1 MKGKFTTAE
10 LTKMAILTA
19 LLCASAYISIP
30 IGPSPITLQTLIVN
44 LIAFMLTPF
53 EAFFAILAYILLGFI
68 GLPVFSGGV
77 GGAGKLFGPTGGYIL
92 AFLVSAPL
100 MSWIKNFA
108 VKAVNRFGK
117 KDSSANEVIAYGMTA
132 VFVGMT
138 IVYLLGTAYMK
149 LSLGSSWA
157 EALAVAVVPFIP
169 LDLVK
174 CAAAALIAVPLKR
187 ALAKMS

>member
-1 MKGKFTTAE
+1 MK
-10 LTKMAILTA
+10 TKITSASITKIALLTA

-44 LIAFMLTPF
+44 LIAFLLTPA
-53 EAFFAILAYILLGFI
+53 EAFFAILVYVLLGAI

-77 GGAGKLFGPTGGYIL
+77 GGVGKLFGPTGGYIL

-100 MSWIKNFA
+100 MSLVKNYA
-108 VKAVNRFGK
+108 VKALNRFGK
-117 KDSSANEVIAYGMTA
+117 KDSSVKKMTAYGLTA

-149 LSLGSSWA
+149 LSLGASWL
-157 EALAVAVVPFIP
+157 ETLAMAVVPFIP
-169 LDLVK
+169 LDLIK
-174 CAAAALIAVPLKR
+174 CAAAAFIAVPLKR

>member
-1 MKGKFTTAE
+1 MNTKITTMS
-10 LTKMAILTA
+10 LTKAALLTA

-44 LIAFMLTPF
+44 LIAFLLTPY
-53 EAFFAILAYILLGFI
+53 EAFFSILAYILLGAA

-77 GGAGKLFGPTGGYIL
+77 GGVGKLFGPTGGYIL

-100 MSWIKNFA
+100 MAWIKNFA

-117 KDSSANEVIAYGMTA
+117 KDSAVKEVTAYSLTA
-132 VFVGMT
+132 IIVGMT
-138 IVYLLGTAYMK
+138 IVYILGTAYMK
-149 LSLGSSWA
+149 LSIGATWLETLS
-157 EALAVAVVPFIP
+157 VAVIPFIP

-174 CAAAALIAVPLKR
+174 CIAAALIAVPLKR
-187 ALAKMS
+187 ALEKMS